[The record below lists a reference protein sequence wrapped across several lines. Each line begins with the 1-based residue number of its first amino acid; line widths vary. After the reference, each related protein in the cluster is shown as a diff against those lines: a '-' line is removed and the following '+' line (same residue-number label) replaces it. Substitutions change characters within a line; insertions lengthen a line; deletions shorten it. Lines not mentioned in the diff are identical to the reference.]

1 MSLIVSECTAM
12 PGVQEW
18 IRDTLGM
25 DTSLLAV
32 EALRR
37 LGEGSR
43 VYCLLGRGLEG
54 VSALRPEE
62 SALQLG
68 PEWVVNSE
76 DARREVANKLARSSL
91 QRPGMRVSSSLVFMS
106 PTDDWIRS
114 EPLVVSNGSQVW
126 AVSSTGSSIDV
137 VQQVLGLGEGYP
149 PGVVAVHSGDPWAP
163 ADVLV
168 MSLAGFDCETYF
180 WWE

>member
-1 MSLIVSECTAM
+1 MSLIVSECTVM

-18 IRDTLGM
+18 IRGTLGM
-25 DTSLLAV
+25 DISLLAA

-37 LGEGSR
+37 LDQGSR
-43 VYCLLGRGLEG
+43 VFCLLGRGLEG

-68 PEWVVNSE
+68 REWVVNSE
-76 DARREVANKLARSSL
+76 DARREVANKLARSAL
-91 QRPGMRVSSSLVFMS
+91 ERPGRRASSSLVFMS
-106 PTDDWIRS
+106 PADGWIRS

-126 AVSSTGSSIDV
+126 ASSSVGAPLEV
-137 VQQVLGLGEGYP
+137 VQRVLGLSEGYP
-149 PGVVAVHSGDPWAP
+149 PGVCAVHAGDSWSP
-163 ADVLV
+163 VEVHV
-168 MSLAGFDCETYF
+168 MCLAGFDCETYF